1 MTLFR
6 NKYRVESARLSNW
19 DYSTPGY
26 YFVTICAYNRSCI
39 FGDII
44 NDIMRLNEY
53 GKIVSYCINQIP
65 GHCDNAEI
73 DEQIVMPNH
82 VHAIIRLLDSIHS
95 RRDVAC
101 RGVACN
107 ASTCNVSTGITQN
120 SVAKAEPIRNTSTG
134 DDNQNKMS
142 AISPKPDSLSTIV
155 RSFKSAVTNRMH
167 VARFMG
173 DVWQPRF
180 HDHIIRNDRELFAI
194 RRYIKN
200 NPANWK
206 NDRNVIESTMPKTGK
221 QPWFVFMG

>member
-6 NKYRVESARLSNW
+6 NKFRVESTRLSNW
-19 DYSTPGY
+19 DYSTSGY
-26 YFVTICAYNRSCI
+26 YFVTICAYERRCI
-39 FGDII
+39 FGDIV
-44 NDIMRLNEY
+44 NDDMQLNEY
-53 GKIVSYCINQIP
+53 GKIVSDCINQVP
-65 GHCDNAEI
+65 GHFNNSEI

-95 RRDVAC
+95 HRDFA
-101 RGVACN
+101 
-107 ASTCNVSTGITQN
+107 CNVSM
-120 SVAKAEPIRNTSTG
+120 G

-142 AISPKPDSLSTIV
+142 AISPKSDSLSTLV

-167 VARFMG
+167 AARFMG